1 VHRDGST
8 VGIVSE
14 RDVTRA
20 LADDADPDA
29 VWSANIMTE
38 ERVTAEADE
47 ADEADEAIL
56 RVALRMLDER
66 IRHVAIVEDDD
77 IIEVVSSRDVF
88 RVFAEDALENW

>member
-1 VHRDGST
+1 MHRDGST

-38 ERVTAEADE
+38 ERVTAE